1 MLMIMGQIDDDL
13 QYKDR
18 RNGSS
23 LYFVD
28 GGVYTG
34 KQLRDKDRDMA
45 LQNYFNT
52 HSASNITSRDQIV
65 NPVAL
70 LSQMSYGNSAKE
82 RKRYNEDLAK
92 LEELQKQQQA
102 SYDEWYNS
110 PEQQAIRDR
119 EAGLN
124 PDLVGL
130 SGSGTEQTPVGGADP
145 LANVPSNG
153 DIFSQIASGASSLF
167 SAATSLAGLP
177 VQFKQSSLL
186 SNQLK
191 GQQLTNDALQLGNI
205 SAFEQI
211 ASKGIS
217 DKFATFH
224 AAETAAGRAVDVA
237 SWFADDN
244 NFTDILQS
252 YAPSDDP
259 RYQHALNR
267 VRKGSEAIIAQSYAT
282 NNQKLTN
289 QSNFARNLAN
299 PYTDPDTL
307 VMSAA
312 FEPIANAIFELEKQ
326 TADFQKMVNDTK
338 MQYMEGLDPTGI
350 SESFNQSQAYDALLK
365 GHQAVIEG
373 AKRYAYENLK
383 ATYELYPNEP
393 AGEKALALLMGHYPS
408 GLEQFLVSY
417 VSGLIH
423 PGVTPDPS
431 HTNPPAFT
439 GATPGSNVMRGFIPP
454 GSVGF

>member
-1 MLMIMGQIDDDL
+1 MGQVDDEL

-18 RNGSS
+18 RNGST
-23 LYFVD
+23 LYFFKD
-28 GGVYTG
+28 GVYSG
-34 KQLRDKDRDMA
+34 RQLRDKDRDLA
-45 LQNYFNT
+45 LENYFNT

-65 NPVAL
+65 NPVEI
-70 LSQMSYGNSAKE
+70 LSQMFYGNGAKE
-82 RKRYNEDLAK
+82 RKRYEEDLAK

-124 PDLVGL
+124 PDLLGL
-130 SGSGTEQTPVGGADP
+130 SGSETGPTPVGGSDP
-145 LANVPSNG
+145 LVNVPSNG

-167 SAATSLAGLP
+167 TAATSLAGLP

-211 ASKGIS
+211 VSKGIS

-259 RYQHALNR
+259 RYQHALDR
-267 VRKGSEAIIAQSYAT
+267 VRAGSESIIAQSYAT
-282 NNQKLTN
+282 NNDKLTN

-299 PYTDPDTL
+299 PYADPDTL

-326 TADFQKMVNDTK
+326 TAGFQKMVNDIK
-338 MQYMEGLDPTGI
+338 MKYMDSLDPTGLAK
-350 SESFNQSQAYDALLK
+350 SFNESEAYDALLK
-365 GHQAVIEG
+365 GHQAIIQG

-383 ATYELYPNEP
+383 ATYQMYPNEP

-423 PGVTPDPS
+423 PVETPSPNY
-431 HTNPPAFT
+431 TNPPAST
-439 GATPGSNVMRGFIPP
+439 GATPGPNVMRGFIPP

>member
-1 MLMIMGQIDDDL
+1 MGQVDEDL

-23 LYFVD
+23 LYFLKD
-28 GGVYTG
+28 GTYTPN
-34 KQLRDKDRDMA
+34 QLRDKDRDLA
-45 LQNYFNT
+45 LEKYFST

-70 LSQMSYGNSAKE
+70 LSQMSYGNSARE
-82 RKRYNEDLAK
+82 RRRYQEDLAK

-102 SYDEWYNS
+102 SYDEWFNS

-124 PDLVGL
+124 PDLIGL
-130 SGSGTEQTPVGGADP
+130 SGSETGQTPVGGADP
-145 LANVPSNG
+145 LSNVPSNG
-153 DIFSQIASGASSLF
+153 DIFNQISSGASSLF
-167 SAATSLAGLP
+167 SAATSLVGLP
-177 VQFKQSSLL
+177 VQFKQSSFL
-186 SNQLK
+186 SKQLE

-224 AAETAAGRAVDVA
+224 AAETAAGRVVDVA
-237 SWFADDN
+237 SWFSDDN

-299 PYTDPDTL
+299 PYTDSDTL

-326 TADFQKMVNDTK
+326 TTEFQKMVNDTK
-338 MQYMEGLDPTGI
+338 MKYMENLDPTGLA
-350 SESFNQSQAYDALLK
+350 ESFNESQAQEALLK

-383 ATYELYPNEP
+383 ATYQLYPNEP

-408 GLEQFLVSY
+408 SVEQFLVSY
-417 VSGLIH
+417 LSGLIY
-423 PGVTPDPS
+423 PSVTPDPS
-431 HTNPPAFT
+431 QTNPPGPT
-439 GATPGSNVMRGFIPP
+439 GATPGPNVIRGFIPP